1 MNMQDPE
8 GPERFD
14 RDNFLG
20 MPISP
25 KLVMLIFFTLI
36 ALLAVALGARAVA
49 TFNLDGG
56 GNLLN
61 VPGEYSTIQAA
72 IDAAG
77 AGDIIQVKPGL
88 YNENV
93 TISKPVSLVAEAFD
107 AVEPARNNTIIDGG
121 GRGATITI
129 PAGLPQMPVIHGFVI
144 QNGTDG
150 ILAYSEFIAEFN
162 FFHSA
167 NNLTSYQ
174 QGSGGINRSNVYF
187 QARNNAIRMD
197 NMDRPLLV
205 ENNRIMYST
214 DDGIEISLQKPTAPF
229 ATALID
235 IRNNMIIGNGQD
247 GIQFIQHPGDPN
259 DTNRRFMIAGN
270 LFANNKKAGL
280 GLMPNADTTEN
291 FSGAV
296 LGEAVRVF
304 NNTFYGN
311 DHGISGGGNLVTFN
325 NIIANSLTRGAW
337 KVQGPAGSNAVVA
350 NTLFHNNAIHAEQ
363 SNLGAGVILDVDPL
377 FEAAPN
383 PGPDGT
389 WATVDDDFSGLVLR
403 VNSPAIDK
411 GVPQYTA
418 NNGELVPPSP
428 IAFAGAAPDL
438 GWREVGAPIFMTPVA
453 TLNATFTPLP
463 TMTPVTLTPIPT
475 NTAIPPSPTLASASA
490 TPTTVL
496 PSPTLTATVLP
507 PTATSTS
514 TPTPGVTIQSINPIG
529 AQANTTVIITISGSG
544 FQNGAVVAFE
554 GGQGLPQEV
563 VAVQVLN
570 PNSIMVTVN
579 ARNDGSSGT
588 QVWDVRVTN
597 PDQST
602 AVLLNAFTVT
612 PA

>member
-1 MNMQDPE
+1 MNPQDPDS
-8 GPERFD
+8 PENFD
-14 RDNFLG
+14 RNNFLG

-25 KLVMLIFFTLI
+25 RLVILLFFTVI
-36 ALLAVALGARAVA
+36 ALLAIIFAARAVA

-56 GNLLN
+56 GNLLT
-61 VPGEYSTIQAA
+61 VPGEYATIQAA

-77 AGDIIQVKPGL
+77 AGDIVQVKPGL
-88 YNENV
+88 YNENI
-93 TISKPVSLVAEAFD
+93 TISKPVSLVAETFD
-107 AVEPARNNTIIDGG
+107 AVEPARNNTISAGG
-121 GRGATITI
+121 GRAAVITI

-162 FFHSA
+162 FLHSS

-174 QGSGGINRSNVYF
+174 QGSGGINRNNVYF
-187 QARNNAIRMD
+187 QAGNNAIRLD
-197 NMDRPLLV
+197 NMDRPLLI
-205 ENNRIMYST
+205 ENNRILYST

-259 DTNRRFMIAGN
+259 DTNRRFVIAGN

-325 NIIANSLTRGAW
+325 NIIANSLTRGVW
-337 KVQGPAGSNAVVA
+337 KVQGPQGSNAVVA
-350 NTLFHNNAIHAEQ
+350 YTLFHNNKIHAEQ

-383 PGPDGT
+383 PGPDGI
-389 WATVDDDFSGLVLR
+389 WATVDDDFSGLLLR

-428 IAFAGAAPDL
+428 IVFSGAAPDL
-438 GWREVGAPIFMTPVA
+438 GWREVGAPIFMTPVP
-453 TLNATFTPLP
+453 TLIASFTPLP
-463 TMTPVTLTPIPT
+463 TFTPVTLTPIPT
-475 NTAIPPSPTLASASA
+475 NTGIPPSPTQVSASA
-490 TPTTVL
+490 TSTTV
-496 PSPTLTATVLP
+496 PPTQTLTASALP
-507 PTATSTS
+507 ATATATA
-514 TPTPGVTIQSINPIG
+514 TPGLSIQSINPIG

-544 FQNGAVVAFE
+544 FQNGAVVSFE
-554 GGQGLPQEV
+554 GGQGMPQEV

-570 PNSIMVTVN
+570 PTTIMATVN
-579 ARNDGSSGT
+579 AKNDGSSGT
-588 QVWDVRVTN
+588 QVWDIRVTN

-602 AVLLNAFTVT
+602 AVLIDAFTVT
-612 PA
+612 PP